1 MTVSR
6 LPQRAV
12 YGFDLGQWGRV
23 TVNDLSIKR
32 ARTDFWA
39 SKKYNNYFKGL
50 NEEVNQSLRKSV
62 LNCKDNEV
70 VAVAGGNYIGD
81 GSYSVATNEKNT
93 IMIQIGGDFSLL
105 LSRLYGII
113 DGEIDSVLMSEPID

>member
-6 LPQRAV
+6 LAQRAV

-39 SKKYNNYFKGL
+39 SKKYGNYFKGL
-50 NEEVNQSLRKSV
+50 NQ
-62 LNCKDNEV
+62 
-70 VAVAGGNYIGD
+70 
-81 GSYSVATNEKNT
+81 
-93 IMIQIGGDFSLL
+93 
-105 LSRLYGII
+105 
-113 DGEIDSVLMSEPID
+113 